1 MIETLFPLP
10 VTAASELFGDVPEG
24 SGLHPEERALV
35 AGVGAGRRREFTTVR
50 HCARAAL
57 KSLGAAPGPLL
68 PDEWGAP
75 RWPPGIVGSM
85 THCRGYRA
93 AVVARH
99 GDVRALGIDAE
110 PHRPL
115 RDGVLTAVALS
126 DEQDEVAALL
136 HRAPAVRWDRL
147 LFCAKEAAFKA
158 WFPQGV
164 RRGGAR
170 PNGFHDIKVTF
181 GGSGGTFRAV
191 VLPGLPEAT
200 SLEGRWLASPELL
213 LAAAVRPGRPVG

>member
-1 MIETLFPLP
+1 MIETLLP
-10 VTAASELFGDVPEG
+10 HPVAAASELFGDVPEG
-24 SGLHPEERALV
+24 SGLFPEERALV

-57 KSLGAAPGPLL
+57 KTLGAGPAPLL

-115 RDGVLTAVALS
+115 RDGVLTAVALPA
-126 DEQDEVAALL
+126 EQDELTGLL

-170 PNGFHDIKVTF
+170 PNGFHDIGVTF
-181 GGSGGTFRAV
+181 GGAEGTFRAV
-191 VLPGLPEAT
+191 VLPGRPGET
-200 SLEGRWLASPELL
+200 VLEGRWLASPELL
-213 LAAAVRPGRPVG
+213 LAAVALPGPLLG